1 MRKIYYV
8 LALFLFCS
16 CGSEKTDIQ
25 TILMLTAEE
34 MNKMCPMTVDKDTRL
49 DNVVVLSNKTIQY
62 NYTWVNFKL
71 EDLDLS
77 IIESEFFP
85 IILNDVKT
93 NPGLRL
99 FRENKVTV
107 TYYYSDMNGK
117 FVTLF
122 KVTPEKY
129 LY

>member
-1 MRKIYYV
+1 MRKIYYI
-8 LALFLFCS
+8 LTLFLLCS

-25 TILMLTAEE
+25 TMLMLTAEK
-34 MNKMCPMTVDKDTRL
+34 MNKMCPMTVDEDTRL

-62 NYTWVNFKL
+62 NYTWVNLRL

-77 IIESEFFP
+77 VIESQFFP
-85 IILNDVKT
+85 TLLNNAKT
-93 NPGLRL
+93 NPGLKL
-99 FRENKVTV
+99 FRENKVTM
-107 TYYYSDMNGK
+107 TFYYSDMDGK

-122 KVTPEKY
+122 KATPEKY

>member
-1 MRKIYYV
+1 M
-8 LALFLFCS
+8 CS

-25 TILMLTAEE
+25 TMLMLTAEK
-34 MNKMCPMTVDKDTRL
+34 MNKMCPMTVDEDTRL

-62 NYTWVNFKL
+62 NYTWVNLRL

-77 IIESEFFP
+77 VIESQFFP
-85 IILNDVKT
+85 TLLNNAKT
-93 NPGLRL
+93 NPGLKL
-99 FRENKVTV
+99 FRENKVTM
-107 TYYYSDMNGK
+107 TFYYSDMDGK

-122 KVTPEKY
+122 KATPEKY